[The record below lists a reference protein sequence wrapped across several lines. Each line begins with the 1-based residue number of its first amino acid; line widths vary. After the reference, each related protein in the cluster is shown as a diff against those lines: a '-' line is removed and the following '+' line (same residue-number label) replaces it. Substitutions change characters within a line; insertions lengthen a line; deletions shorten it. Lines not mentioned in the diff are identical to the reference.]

1 MQKIYPYLW
10 FDKNLKEIIEYYK
23 SIFPDMEVT
32 LNQTISGT
40 PSGEVE
46 SGTMT
51 IKGQKF
57 GMMAAGPMFKFSE
70 AISVLISCDTQEEID
85 YYWEKLSAVPEAE
98 ACGWC
103 KDKYGLSW
111 QICPAEMEQ
120 MWVSGTKEQI
130 ARATEAFMPM
140 KKLDMQKIR
149 EAFEGK

>member
-32 LNQTISGT
+32 MNQTMSGS
-40 PSGEVE
+40 PSGDVE
-46 SGTMT
+46 SGLMT

-57 GMMAAGPMFKFSE
+57 GLMAAGPMFKFTE
-70 AISVLISCDTQEEID
+70 AISLVINCDTQEEID
-85 YYWEKLSAVPEAE
+85 YYWEKLSTVPEAE
-98 ACGWC
+98 QCGWV

-120 MWVSGTKEQI
+120 MMITGSKEQV
-130 ARATEAFMPM
+130 ARLTQTFLPM
-140 KKLDMQKIR
+140 KKLDMQKLR
-149 EAFEGK
+149 DAFDGK